1 MCSFSAFGRFSDW
14 TQLRPPTIPVR
25 NHELNLAGHW
35 SGDRPERPPN
45 IQGILENLR
54 RAQFCPFR
62 QRRTGAE
69 VGKRDPFLPGIPR
82 STGPRRFPIAEM
94 AKEWRQRKKSRET
107 TCPHSFAAIPLP
119 TPPLSRASGSS
130 GLQSSHAACVFA
142 HAETNRVTSHGSRPA
157 NSPAQRQSHPPPAT
171 KKPVRKR
178 FPVKSLA
185 PRRATP

>member
-94 AKEWRQRKKSRET
+94 AKEWRQRNKSRET

-119 TPPLSRASGSS
+119 TPPPFPVHPAVPASNHLTPPAYSRTRRPTES
-130 GLQSSHAACVFA
+130 
-142 HAETNRVTSHGSRPA
+142 RVTDHALRIRVRRGKATRRPPRKSRPE
-157 NSPAQRQSHPPPAT
+157 
-171 KKPVRKR
+171 KD
-178 FPVKSLA
+178 FP
-185 PRRATP
+185 